1 MSVST
6 ALIACANGLGHV
18 RRVLLIASELNEIG
32 VEVTV
37 FAPSQSAKRIKTS
50 LQLETKFSV
59 KHFDTCTS
67 IMTLRDGDI
76 HAGKIL

>member
-32 VEVTV
+32 VG
-37 FAPSQSAKRIKTS
+37 
-50 LQLETKFSV
+50 SV
-59 KHFDTCTS
+59 PTGSELSEIGVGSVPTGSELSEIGVGSVPTGSD
-67 IMTLRDGDI
+67 
-76 HAGKIL
+76 